1 MAHQVARLVRAQHL
15 HQSVAL
21 LHHLLSPIIAIKTV
35 VRDHRR
41 FSFSSISSSRRGI
54 DFRSQSLK
62 LRQNPVHS
70 DTNEDEDEDE
80 SESELPTKKS
90 RNQKKREA
98 KRAVKWG
105 MDLATFTAPQIKQI
119 LKLASLDRDVFEAL
133 VLVKRMGTDV
143 REGRRRQFNYIGR
156 LLREVEP
163 DLMDALIQAMKDGD
177 HSKLQTISNTDWIM
191 EDDVE
196 EWDDAESEAEGQSDY
211 IDTASRWFE
220 GLINKDVGIT
230 KEVYSIHCVEFDRQ
244 ELRKLVRRVQSMKD
258 NQQTPEENAEG
269 DGALV
274 RAERSLT
281 RFLRSLAKQLAEE

>member
-1 MAHQVARLVRAQHL
+1 MGLQQLHFHSLNQKHRWEESNRTNERTIMAHQVARLVRAQHL
-15 HQSVAL
+15 HQSIAL
-21 LHHLLSPIIAIKTV
+21 LHHLCSPIIAIKTV

-54 DFRSQSLK
+54 DFRSRSLK

-191 EDDVE
+191 EDDDE
-196 EWDDAESEAEGQSDY
+196 ELDDAESEAEEWSVLRGDVWLRHLARDRVTTSIRLLD
-211 IDTASRWFE
+211 
-220 GLINKDVGIT
+220 GL
-230 KEVYSIHCVEFDRQ
+230 
-244 ELRKLVRRVQSMKD
+244 
-258 NQQTPEENAEG
+258 
-269 DGALV
+269 
-274 RAERSLT
+274 RA
-281 RFLRSLAKQLAEE
+281 